1 VTTTREHFGTTLAAA
16 ARLYA
21 DAESRGDFARAAAY
35 AVAVEA
41 LLDAWPS
48 DEEPPRRPSRPTD
61 DVADAPGWPV
71 HEHTLTGLGIVPELM
86 ELR

>member
-1 VTTTREHFGTTLAAA
+1 LTTTREHFGTTLATT

-21 DAESRGDFARAAAY
+21 DAERRGDSARAAAY

-48 DEEPPRRPSRPTD
+48 DEEPQRRPARPSD
-61 DVADAPGWPV
+61 DVVDPLLCPLY
-71 HEHTLTGLGIVPELM
+71 EQTLTGLGIVPELM
-86 ELR
+86 ETH